1 MKLKNLFFAAAAVL
15 GVVACQNK
23 PSVAEGVT
31 VDPAEIT
38 FAKEGETK
46 EVTITTADEWK
57 LSVPEDLSWLE
68 ISDKKGTGTAD
79 VYLDVQVLGL
89 TNDNDDNGY
98 LVDKSK
104 VQNLSSQAGFANLT
118 LMPTALISSR

>member
-38 FAKEGETK
+38 FAKEGETACPLQSYA
-46 EVTITTADEWK
+46 TT
-57 LSVPEDLSWLE
+57 
-68 ISDKKGTGTAD
+68 
-79 VYLDVQVLGL
+79 
-89 TNDNDDNGY
+89 
-98 LVDKSK
+98 
-104 VQNLSSQAGFANLT
+104 
-118 LMPTALISSR
+118 SRA

>member
-57 LSVPEDLSWLE
+57 LSVPDDED
-68 ISDKKGTGTAD
+68 
-79 VYLDVQVLGL
+79 GL
-89 TNDNDDNGY
+89 FVCPARLLCRHY
-98 LVDKSK
+98 
-104 VQNLSSQAGFANLT
+104 
-118 LMPTALISSR
+118 R